1 MIRKLYTL
9 PRYRGSGPWLLE
21 VLIGRLPADVG
32 RVYAEHLLVD
42 EFAGLFFE
50 RGGFTVER
58 IEPGGVVR
66 RARPRPDIPATGVQ
80 PPP

>member
-50 RGGFTVER
+50 REGFTVER

-66 RARPRPDIPATGVQ
+66 RARGR
-80 PPP
+80 